1 MGEIIFAEIQ
11 IILRQNLLLLLSKLS
26 TLRIYQYIYV
36 CECVYIYI
44 YIYIASP
51 CHISN
56 LTKLN
61 PIVMALTVTIAS
73 TERTFSYMKL
83 RKIGSVLELVG
94 TLEGPDQ

>member
-1 MGEIIFAEIQ
+1 MGEIVFTGIQ

-26 TLRIYQYIYV
+26 ILRRYQYIYV
-36 CECVYIYI
+36 CVSVC
-44 YIYIASP
+44 IYIASP

-56 LTKLN
+56 LTKLC
-61 PIVMALTVTIAS
+61 PILMALTVTIAS

-83 RKIGSVLELVG
+83 KKIGSVLELVG